1 MGYVVTVKAPGK
13 VILYG
18 EHAVVY
24 GEPALAMAVNKYVY
38 VTAKVRDDGK
48 IGINAMDLKLAGLSV
63 TILENGDI
71 VARTDYGAVI
81 SALSYVKRAL
91 EIAMEYVDKRVGV
104 DLLIQSQ
111 MPVGAGL
118 GTSAAVAVATILAY
132 VKALGYDIDK
142 RELARLA
149 WQVEKDVQG
158 AASPTDTTM
167 ATFGGI
173 IYIKPEGNNVIM
185 EPVKP
190 STEIPLVIGY
200 IPRVSTTKE
209 LVAMVRRKLESMR
222 DVIEPIIKTIGVI
235 TRRGREALEKGDLE
249 LMGTLMNINH
259 GLLDS
264 LGVSTRQLNEMV
276 YAARSAGAL
285 GSKLTGA
292 GGGGCMIALSDK
304 VDVERAIELIGGS
317 VLSARLDSE
326 GARVIDDKS
335 LPTLI

>member
-104 DLLIQSQ
+104 DLLIRSE

-167 ATFGGI
+167 ATFGGL
-173 IYIKPEGNNVIM
+173 IYIKPEGNSVIM

-190 STEIPLVIGY
+190 GTEIPLVIGY

-335 LPTLI
+335 LPTLK

>member
-167 ATFGGI
+167 ATFGGL

-335 LPTLI
+335 LTTLI

>member
-190 STEIPLVIGY
+190 GTEIPLVIGY

-335 LPTLI
+335 LTTLI

>member
-1 MGYVVTVKAPGK
+1 MVTVKAPGK

-104 DLLIQSQ
+104 DLFIQSQ

-249 LMGTLMNINH
+249 LMGTLM
-259 GLLDS
+259 
-264 LGVSTRQLNEMV
+264 
-276 YAARSAGAL
+276 
-285 GSKLTGA
+285 
-292 GGGGCMIALSDK
+292 
-304 VDVERAIELIGGS
+304 
-317 VLSARLDSE
+317 
-326 GARVIDDKS
+326 
-335 LPTLI
+335 

>member
-104 DLLIQSQ
+104 DLFIQSQ

-335 LPTLI
+335 LTTLI

>member
-91 EIAMEYVDKRVGV
+91 EIAMEYVGKRVGV
-104 DLLIQSQ
+104 DLLIRSE

-167 ATFGGI
+167 ATFGGL
-173 IYIKPEGNNVIM
+173 IYIKPEGNSVIM

-190 STEIPLVIGY
+190 GTEIPLVIGY
-200 IPRVSTTKE
+200 TPRVSTTKE

-335 LPTLI
+335 LLTLK

>member
-1 MGYVVTVKAPGK
+1 VITVRAPGK

-24 GEPALAMAVNKYVY
+24 GEPALAMAINKYVY
-38 VTAKVRDDGK
+38 VTAKARDDGK
-48 IGINAMDLKLAGLSV
+48 ININARDLRLAGISV
-63 TILENGDI
+63 TILENGEV

-81 SALSYVKRAL
+81 SALSYVKRAI
-91 EIAMEYVDKRVGV
+91 EVAMGYIDKKVGV
-104 DLLIQSQ
+104 DLMIQSE

-132 VKALGYDIDK
+132 IKELGYDIDK

-173 IYIKPEGNNVIM
+173 MYVKPEGGNAIM

-190 STEIPLVIGY
+190 GANIPLIIGY
-200 IPRVSTTKE
+200 TPRVSTTKD
-209 LVAMVRRKLESMR
+209 LVAMVRRRYEAMR
-222 DVIEPIIKTIGVI
+222 DVIEPIIRSIGII
-235 TRRGREALEKGDLE
+235 TRKGKEALERGDLE
-249 LMGTLMNINH
+249 LMGILMNINH
-259 GLLDS
+259 GLLDA

-276 YAARSAGAL
+276 YAARNAGAL

-292 GGGGCMIALSDK
+292 GGGGCMIAISDRIE
-304 VDVERAIELIGGS
+304 VEKAIELIGGS
-317 VLSARLDSE
+317 VLRAGLDIE
-326 GARVIDDKS
+326 GARV
-335 LPTLI
+335 LNPG

>member
-104 DLLIQSQ
+104 DLFIQSQ

-132 VKALGYDIDK
+132 VKALGYNIDK

-335 LPTLI
+335 LTTLI

>member
-167 ATFGGI
+167 ATFGGL
-173 IYIKPEGNNVIM
+173 IYIKPEGNSVIM

-190 STEIPLVIGY
+190 GTEIPLVIGY